1 MLTQLITEMKTG
13 NRANLVND
21 AYYANDEVTNH
32 NDNYLQT
39 TMSHNESGSGWMEVE
54 DDMLSTPARLVKE
67 SRRLNLEEARRAALS
82 NLDQV
87 ILSETSNLMITEIPR
102 SRVRYRA
109 NRKVQRAAAQ
119 TWLQVEDNLAF
130 QQVEW
135 LINPSNLTQPCKLI
149 KLINSTDKIRLK
161 PRIKHTEMLMLRSN
175 HARSS

>member
-1 MLTQLITEMKTG
+1 
-13 NRANLVND
+13 
-21 AYYANDEVTNH
+21 
-32 NDNYLQT
+32 
-39 TMSHNESGSGWMEVE
+39 MSHNDSGSGWMEVE
-54 DDMLSTPARLVKE
+54 DDMLSTPARLAKE

-149 KLINSTDKIRLK
+149 
-161 PRIKHTEMLMLRSN
+161 
-175 HARSS
+175 